1 MATSKGDW
9 LRLKLLE
16 LARQVSFDIAISF
29 DELGPLRMACE
40 KSKKPWRLR
49 HGHGDEH
56 HRNLYYALAL
66 IEKLKELLGC
76 TPEDEWQI
84 FELVSIDK
92 SIERFHSRADF
103 KTISILPLT
112 EIGSYFL
119 TILYLLNITH
129 RHFRHYTLHPYA
141 NYFST
146 HECIDII
153 SCYSESLVFDDD
165 ITASIRMDT
174 DISEQLL
181 IGIVEQA
188 TNIANKINERARVL
202 LKDLLRKDLNV
213 KVSNFEKNATEHITK
228 FYHFLDQLEKL
239 HQDKQFLNV
248 IIKVRFEFDGYKGN
262 KKDHAGIQA
271 HVDRFRNVI
280 THFNT
285 SLRKTTALKGFVNI
299 LSSLHAPE
307 TMPWY
312 QEAFI
317 TLRFPKDAYP
327 FDYHKGSF
335 RLLCKYDKRISKSIR
350 LFTKIPRSK
359 KYSELLAMRLNVDT
373 QQGGNLADLIGIL
386 KAQKKDDMPHMTTAN
401 IVDDLHKKMAMVDS
415 FIFLKEVQARWLQC
429 VKKYG
434 NNDTSLAQSGDYA
447 MTLFSALLIDNKSI
461 TPIIAT
467 PEISV
472 EQSDLLTA
480 ATNTNRQYQFVIK
493 NTFQMR
499 HSPMLKTMPDGL
511 QREMTVGIPGNGH
524 MLLDIIKSSMAKLF
538 FMKLTLNGLNCAL
551 DEVRDTSSH
560 SVNKKTLMQEGPPPS
575 SSRTELKRII
585 KLCSMYDYVKSNCGE
600 LRALQHV
607 GVQ

>member
-84 FELVSIDK
+84 FELVSIEK
-92 SIERFHSRADF
+92 SIERFHSRAEF
-103 KTISILPLT
+103 QTISILPLT
-112 EIGSYFL
+112 KIGSYFL

-146 HECIDII
+146 QECIDII
-153 SCYSESLVFDDD
+153 SCYSEHLVFDDD
-165 ITASIRMDT
+165 ITASIPMHT
-174 DISEQLL
+174 DISEQLI

-188 TNIANKINERARVL
+188 TEIANKTNERACAL

-213 KVSNFEKNATEHITK
+213 NVSNFEKNATKHITE
-228 FYHFLDQLEKL
+228 FYHFLDQL
-239 HQDKQFLNV
+239 HRDKKFLNV
-248 IIKVRFEFDGYKGN
+248 IIKVRFEFDGYRGN

-271 HVDRFRNVI
+271 HADRFSMAI
-280 THFNT
+280 TDFNT
-285 SLRKTTALKGFVNI
+285 NLRKTTTLKGFINI

-317 TLRFPKDAYP
+317 TLCFPRDAYP
-327 FDYHKGSF
+327 FDYHNGSF

-350 LFTKIPRSK
+350 LFTQIPRSK
-359 KYSELLAMRLNVDT
+359 KYSELLAKRLNVDT
-373 QQGGNLADLIGIL
+373 QQGRNLDDLIGIL
-386 KAQKKDDMPHMTTAN
+386 KDQKKDDTPHMTKEN
-401 IVDDLHKKMAMVDS
+401 IVDDLHKKMAIFDS

-434 NNDTSLAQSGDYA
+434 GDDTSQAQSGSYA
-447 MTLFSALLIDNKSI
+447 MTLFSALLIDNKYI
-461 TPIIAT
+461 TPLVAT
-467 PEISV
+467 PEILI
-472 EQSDLLTA
+472 EQSDSLTA
-480 ATNTNRQYQFVIK
+480 AANTNRQYQFMIK

-499 HSPMLKTMPDGL
+499 HLPMLKTMPDGL
-511 QREMTVGIPGNGH
+511 QREMTVGIPSNGH

-538 FMKLTLNGLNCAL
+538 LMKLNLKGLSSTLN
-551 DEVRDTSSH
+551 EVRDTSSH
-560 SVNKKTLMQEGPPPS
+560 RVNKKTLMQESKPLS
-575 SSRTELKRII
+575 SSRTELKKII
-585 KLCSMYDYVKSNCGE
+585 KLCSMRN
-600 LRALQHV
+600 
-607 GVQ
+607 